1 MSEVSYQTF
10 LTDIGRLGAERFVP
24 LAPGALATRRK
35 DADRKLTVR
44 ISKQQARWL
53 EHIDGIAGKGIDADA
68 VVRALIDLGRELD
81 VDWAMLAGAPSVRE
95 AVADAVRVRQAASRS

>member
-24 LAPGALATRRK
+24 LAPGALGTRRR
-35 DADRKLTVR
+35 DADRKITVR

-53 EHIDGIAGKGIDADA
+53 DHVEGITGKGIDTDA
-68 VVRALIDLGRELD
+68 IVRALLDLGRELD
-81 VDWAMLAGAPSVRE
+81 VDWAMLAGAASVRE
-95 AVADAVRVRQAASRS
+95 AIAEAVRVRQAAAHT

>member
-10 LTDIGRLGAERFVP
+10 LSDIGRLGTERFVP
-24 LAPGALATRRK
+24 LAPGALGTRRR

-53 EHIDGIAGKGIDADA
+53 EHVEGITGRGIDADA

-81 VDWAMLAGAPSVRE
+81 VDWAMLAGGPSVRD
-95 AVADAVRVRQAASRS
+95 AVADAVRVRQASARS

>member
-10 LTDIGRLGAERFVP
+10 LSDIGRLGTERFVP
-24 LAPGALATRRK
+24 LAPGALETRRK

-53 EHIDGIAGKGIDADA
+53 EHVEGITGKGIDADA
-68 VVRALIDLGRELD
+68 VVRALLDLGRELD
-81 VDWAMLAGAPSVRE
+81 VDWAMLAGAPSVRD
-95 AVADAVRVRQAASRS
+95 AVADAVRVRQAAVRS

>member
-10 LTDIGRLGAERFVP
+10 LSDVGRMGAERFVP
-24 LAPGALATRRK
+24 LVPGALGTRRK

-53 EHIDGIAGKGIDADA
+53 EDIEGITAKGIDADA

-81 VDWAMLAGAPSVRE
+81 VDWAMLAGGAAVRQ
-95 AVADAVRVRQAASRS
+95 AVADAVRVRQATVRG

>member
-53 EHIDGIAGKGIDADA
+53 EHIDGITGKGIDADA

>member
-10 LTDIGRLGAERFVP
+10 LSDVSRLGAERFGP
-24 LAPGALATRRK
+24 LPATALATRRK

-53 EHIDGIAGKGIDADA
+53 DHIEGITGRGIDADA
-68 VVRALIDLGRELD
+68 IVRALLDLGQQLD
-81 VDWAMLAGAPSVRE
+81 VDWAMLAGAPSLRAAIAE
-95 AVADAVRVRQAASRS
+95 AVRVRQAAAGT

>member
-10 LTDIGRLGAERFVP
+10 LSYVGRLGAERFVALP
-24 LAPGALATRRK
+24 PGILATRRK

-53 EHIDGIAGKGIDADA
+53 EYIEGITGKGIDTDA

-81 VDWAMLAGAPSVRE
+81 VDWAMLAGGASVRE
-95 AVADAVRVRQAASRS
+95 AIADAVRVRQAAVAG